1 MMIWCF
7 LFRPFL
13 SMERA
18 NWYSFKRLRIYVII
32 STALSLILLG
42 AWLAMSWVVHARC
55 PGNCFPGYRQ
65 NMQNCCI
72 CQGPEGVTT
81 ADEAGHLSN
90 WYQLEIGFVFRKSVW
105 WIRLDT
111 LRPCF
116 SLRGSLHPSQY
127 ITIVR
132 RLWGIKCQGLPSSHH
147 RGNCIR
153 LIRRTGVM
161 EIIRAQS
168 RLMFQHSGL
177 AHRFLRTAM
186 TSSQPGCAETTAFWN
201 GGNSVRRQR
210 HRLNF
215 LRRIGGFSTL
225 GWFGSEREKSCVYL
239 YQGAVVRVMQSMS
252 IYWQAKAIQKLL
264 HFLSPFGY
272 FEHHSRLD
280 AVLRHWTG

>member
-1 MMIWCF
+1 MKKNPWLFRVYRGLYYPNLPKYIGPDFFLKEYLEGIWFMWFNMMIWCF

-55 PGNCFPGYRQ
+55 PGNCFPGCRQ

-116 SLRGSLHPSQY
+116 SLRGRC
-127 ITIVR
+127 T
-132 RLWGIKCQGLPSSHH
+132 
-147 RGNCIR
+147 
-153 LIRRTGVM
+153 
-161 EIIRAQS
+161 
-168 RLMFQHSGL
+168 
-177 AHRFLRTAM
+177 
-186 TSSQPGCAETTAFWN
+186 
-201 GGNSVRRQR
+201 
-210 HRLNF
+210 
-215 LRRIGGFSTL
+215 
-225 GWFGSEREKSCVYL
+225 
-239 YQGAVVRVMQSMS
+239 
-252 IYWQAKAIQKLL
+252 
-264 HFLSPFGY
+264 
-272 FEHHSRLD
+272 HHSIWR
-280 AVLRHWTG
+280 